1 MGMTFLPAFRFGLAL
16 VLAGILGGGVGRS
29 LWAVES
35 AELTK
40 AMESV
45 TAEELRIHAELL
57 ADDTLEG
64 REAGSR
70 GGQAAANYLTK
81 EFARQGLTA
90 AGESQSYFQGFNGSC
105 RNILG
110 MLEGS
115 DPKLKEQV
123 ILLGAHYDHV
133 GYGRKGNSFGPIGY
147 IHNGADDNASGV
159 SGLLEIIDAV
169 KRLPTPPKRSILFV
183 LWDAEETGLIG
194 SRHWISQPTVPLGRI
209 ALCLNIDMIGRLKNQ
224 RLEVYGTRTLAGSRQ
239 ALSEANSAA
248 DLTLDFNWN
257 VKADSDHHPF
267 FAQGIPFLMLHTGLH
282 ENYHRPSDDANLL
295 NLEGMRQV
303 TRLMLQTLLG
313 YADGEGVGT
322 FREASRQETEGH
334 HQGMDQPQES
344 QPPRFGLPWQ
354 RAAGDDLRIVMLQP
368 TPGSPAEAAGL
379 RSGDRLVKYDGA
391 LITDEHLLRLQ
402 LLAAAGKKSFLIERE
417 GETEP
422 LEIAITPRGNPIR
435 VGISWREDPAE
446 PGSVILTQVIPGSAA
461 ALAGLAVRDR
471 LHTVGG
477 ERFASGEELSKL
489 ISASPSPLEVIMER
503 SGRLRMVKVETL
515 PAEMVSP

>member
-1 MGMTFLPAFRFGLAL
+1 MTFLRVFRFGLAL
-16 VLAGILGGGVGRS
+16 LVAGSFLADGPCRSVLA
-29 LWAVES
+29 VE
-35 AELTK
+35 AAALAK

-45 TAEELRIHAELL
+45 TTEELRKHAEFL

-81 EFARQGLTA
+81 EFARLGLAA
-90 AGESQSYFQGFNGSC
+90 AGENRSYFQGFNGSC

-110 MLEGS
+110 MIEGS
-115 DPKLKEQV
+115 DPQLKEQV

-133 GYGRKGNSFGPIGY
+133 GYGRKGNSYGPVGY

-159 SGLLEIIDAV
+159 SGLLEIVDAV

-183 LWDAEETGLIG
+183 LWDAEEAGLIG
-194 SRHWISQPTVPLGRI
+194 SRHWISRPTVPLSRI

-224 RLEVYGTRTLAGSRQ
+224 RVEVYGTRTLAGSRRL
-239 ALSEANSAA
+239 LSEANAAA
-248 DLTLDFNWN
+248 DLTFDFNWN

-295 NLEGMRQV
+295 NLEGMQQV
-303 TRLMLQTLLG
+303 TRVTLQTLLR
-313 YADGEGVGT
+313 YADGEELGK
-322 FREASRQETEGH
+322 FRESSRQETEWH
-334 HQGMDQPQES
+334 HQQMDQPQEAQS
-344 QPPRFGLPWQ
+344 PRFGLPWQ
-354 RAAGDDLRIVMLQP
+354 RVAGNDLRIVLLQP

-379 RSGDRLVKYDGA
+379 RAGDRLAKYDGA
-391 LITDEHLLRLQ
+391 AISDENLLRLQ
-402 LLAAAGKKSFLIERE
+402 LLGAAGKKSFVIERE
-417 GETEP
+417 GEKEP
-422 LEIAITPRGNPIR
+422 LEITITPRGGPIR

-461 ALAGLAVRDR
+461 ALAGLAARDR
-471 LHTVGG
+471 IYSLGG
-477 ERFASGEELSKL
+477 QRFANGDELSKL
-489 ISASPSPLEVIMER
+489 MSSASSPMDVIMER
-503 SGRLRMVKVETL
+503 GGRLRIVKVETL
-515 PAEMVSP
+515 PVEKAP

>member
-1 MGMTFLPAFRFGLAL
+1 MTFFRAFRFSL
-16 VLAGILGGGVGRS
+16 VLMGAATCCWDVCRS
-29 LWAVES
+29 LLAVEKT
-35 AELTK
+35 ELAK
-40 AMESV
+40 AMDSV
-45 TAEELRIHAELL
+45 TTKELRKHAEFL

-81 EFARQGLTA
+81 EFARQGLAA
-90 AGESQSYFQGFNGSC
+90 AGEERSYFQAFNGSC

-110 MLEGS
+110 MIEGS

-133 GYGRKGNSFGPIGY
+133 GYGRKGNSYGPIGY

-169 KRLPTPPKRSILFV
+169 KQLPTPPKRSILFV

-194 SRHWISQPTVPLGRI
+194 SRHWISRPTVPLSRI
-209 ALCLNIDMIGRLKNQ
+209 VLCLNIDMIGRLKDH
-224 RLEVYGTRTLAGSRQ
+224 RLEVYGTRTLGGSRRVVC
-239 ALSEANSAA
+239 EANAAA

-295 NLEGMRQV
+295 NVEGMQQV
-303 TRLMLQTLLG
+303 TRLTLQTLLRF
-313 YADGEGVGT
+313 ADGQDFGK
-322 FREASRQETEGH
+322 FREASRQETEWH
-334 HQGMDQPQES
+334 HQGMDQPQEA

-354 RAAGDDLRIVMLQP
+354 RAAGDELQIILLQP

-379 RSGDRLVKYDGA
+379 RAGDRLVKYDGA
-391 LITDEHLLRLQ
+391 AISDENLLRLQ
-402 LLAAAGKKSFLIERE
+402 LMAASGKKTFTIERK
-417 GETEP
+417 GEKEP
-422 LEIAITPRGNPIR
+422 LEITITPRGSPIR

-446 PGSVILTQVIPGSAA
+446 PGSVILTQVIPGSSA

-471 LHTVGG
+471 LYSIAGQ
-477 ERFASGEELSKL
+477 RFTSGNELSKL
-489 ISASPSPLEVIMER
+489 ISTSPSPLEVIMER
-503 SGRLRMVKVETL
+503 SGRMRMVKVETL
-515 PAEMVSP
+515 PAEASP